1 MAQNKVKIS
10 VSRVPFSQKGTQKI
24 MATSNQTLYAVNN
37 TNNHVSLKNGYVR
50 IEKGSFKPV
59 TQEEITHP
67 DYVFAQDRGW
77 ISIVDKLPEAQAK
90 AGKALNVIS
99 VVSKPEGMTAEQ
111 LKAHQAKAKAADTA
125 TSSPIGRPAEEPAV
139 EAEAAEEKAQEAEG
153 TETAKPAAEAKAKA
167 TAKAAKA
174 DADK

>member
-1 MAQNKVKIS
+1 MAQNNVKIS

-59 TQEEITHP
+59 TAEEITHP
-67 DYVFAQDRGW
+67 DYVFAKDRGW
-77 ISIVDKLPEAQAK
+77 ISFTDKLPEAQTQ

-99 VVSKPEGMTAEQ
+99 VVSKPEGMTAAQ
-111 LKAHQAKAKAADTA
+111 LKEQQAKATA
-125 TSSPIGRPAEEPAV
+125 SAQPTSTPIGRPAEEPAAEV
-139 EAEAAEEKAQEAEG
+139 EAAAEKTQDAEG
-153 TETAKPAAEAKAKA
+153 TEAAKPAADTKAKA
-167 TAKAAKA
+167 TAKATKA
-174 DADK
+174 DDK